1 VSGRKVPPCASRG
14 ALPDEGR
21 LREAW
26 SSRQTGLRSHD
37 STPDPSS
44 EPATNGWVNSF
55 LGKLYNRKMVEG
67 RKKEKKI

>member
-1 VSGRKVPPCASRG
+1 MSERKVPPCASRG

-21 LREAW
+21 LHEAW

-44 EPATNGWVNSF
+44 EPGIYEWVNS
-55 LGKLYNRKMVEG
+55 L
-67 RKKEKKI
+67 